1 MASVHSARIMPLHQ
15 ERASMSGKLVFRSTA
30 FWPWAT
36 IAFLIFLAVEGV
48 LRLWGEE
55 SYPASEAAWLVLFA
69 VGGWAIRYYREPFAA
84 ALRQLA
90 DMTDLAR
97 QGDVDAYVAGW
108 VRRLFT
114 LIAVG
119 PAMSILSVM
128 VVWFWTLYELGP
140 PFDSAALNWLSYLF
154 FVPMVVVGAWGSF
167 IAAGAV
173 VAVHETANRSLE
185 APFSV
190 SRHPVMLEI
199 ESGWAAAGVSIALVY
214 VLLLGAFWLGPFGLV
229 EELVAWLFVF
239 AVFPVFWFVAGSLQ
253 IHRMLLAL
261 KAQNLQRASGKVQ
274 KLSEALANDASP
286 STLQDLGVAMEIE
299 AMVQAMPEWPSTVIG
314 VAGFAFALA
323 PLVVQV
329 AVVSPG

>member
-1 MASVHSARIMPLHQ
+1 
-15 ERASMSGKLVFRSTA
+15 MSGNLTFRSTA

-36 IAFLIFLAVEGV
+36 TALLIFLVVEGA

-90 DMTDLAR
+90 DLTELRR
-97 QGDVDAYVAGW
+97 QGDVDGYVTRW
-108 VRRLFT
+108 LRRLFT
-114 LIAVG
+114 IYAVG
-119 PAMSILSVM
+119 PATSILIVM

-140 PFDSAALNWLSYLF
+140 PFDSAALNWMSYLYF
-154 FVPMVVVGAWGSF
+154 IPMVIVGAWGSF

-173 VAVHETANRSLE
+173 VAVRETSNRSLE

-214 VLLLGAFWLGPFGLV
+214 VLLLGAFWLGPHGLV
-229 EELVAWLFVF
+229 EQLVAWLFVF
-239 AVFPVFWFVAGSLQ
+239 AIFPIFWFVAGSLQ
-253 IHRMLLAL
+253 IHRMLLTL
-261 KAQNLQRASGKVQ
+261 KRQNLQRAAGKVQ
-274 KLSEALANDASP
+274 VLSEALANDASP

-314 VAGFAFALA
+314 VAGFALAMA
-323 PLVVQV
+323 PLVIQV
-329 AVVSPG
+329 AIVSPG

>member
-1 MASVHSARIMPLHQ
+1 
-15 ERASMSGKLVFRSTA
+15 MSGNLTFRSTA

-36 IAFLIFLAVEGV
+36 TALLIFLVVEGA

-90 DMTDLAR
+90 DLTDLR
-97 QGDVDAYVAGW
+97 RPGDVDGYVTRW
-108 VRRLFT
+108 LRRLFT
-114 LIAVG
+114 IYAVG
-119 PAMSILSVM
+119 PATSILIVM

-140 PFDSAALNWLSYLF
+140 PFDSAALNWMSYLF
-154 FVPMVVVGAWGSF
+154 FIPMVIVGAWGSF

-173 VAVHETANRSLE
+173 VAVRETSNRSLE

-214 VLLLGAFWLGPFGLV
+214 VLLLGAFWLGPYGLV
-229 EELVAWLFVF
+229 EQLAAWLFVF
-239 AVFPVFWFVAGSLQ
+239 AIFPIFWFVAGSLQ
-253 IHRMLLAL
+253 IHRMLLTL
-261 KAQNLQRASGKVQ
+261 KRQNLQRAAGKVQ
-274 KLSEALANDASP
+274 VLSEALANDASP

-314 VAGFAFALA
+314 VAGFALAMA
-323 PLVVQV
+323 PLVIQV
-329 AVVSPG
+329 AIVSPGLGDSS

>member
-1 MASVHSARIMPLHQ
+1 MPGNLT
-15 ERASMSGKLVFRSTA
+15 FRSNA
-30 FWPWAT
+30 FWPWA
-36 IAFLIFLAVEGV
+36 ASALLIFLVVEII
-48 LRLWGEE
+48 LTLSGEK

-69 VGGWAIRYYREPFAA
+69 VGGWAIRFYREPFAA

-90 DMTDLAR
+90 DLTDLRR
-97 QGDVDAYVAGW
+97 QGNVDGYVMRW

-114 LIAVG
+114 IYAVG
-119 PAMSILSVM
+119 PAISILIVM
-128 VVWFWTLYELGP
+128 GVWFWTLYELGP
-140 PFDSAALNWLSYLF
+140 PFDNATLNWLSYLF
-154 FVPMVVVGAWGSF
+154 FVPMVIVGAWGSF

-173 VAVHETANRSLE
+173 VAVRETANRSLE

-199 ESGWAAAGVSIALVY
+199 ESGWAAAGVSIVLVY
-214 VLLLGAFWLGPFGLV
+214 VLLLGAFWLGPYGLV
-229 EELVAWLFVF
+229 EQLVAWLFVF

-253 IHRMLLAL
+253 IHWMLSVL
-261 KAQNLQRASGKVQ
+261 KRQNLQRAAGKVQ

-314 VAGFAFALA
+314 VAGFALALA
-323 PLVVQV
+323 PLVIQV